1 MTTGSRSSSQLEQG
15 SNMFIRTFTKIAAGI
30 ALAAVFAGTSFAQ
43 STILVVDTQ
52 KVLKDS
58 IVGQHV
64 SRQLES
70 IYTSASSEMKAKRS
84 PLETKAKSLQEQ
96 AKAKGSNAAVR
107 ADTAL
112 ISQAQSLQA
121 DQQKYQIEEYY
132 TTQELKITEAK
143 ALGLVSKRLQTIIDQ
158 IAKERNADVVLEKSL
173 VIYGGPAD
181 VTDIVISRLN
191 SQVTSVP
198 VTRERLPRKG

>member
-1 MTTGSRSSSQLEQG
+1 MIKRS
-15 SNMFIRTFTKIAAGI
+15 FIRVAAG
-30 ALAAVFAGTSFAQ
+30 LAVAAAFAGTAFAQ

-64 SRQLES
+64 ARQLET

-84 PLETKAKSLQEQ
+84 PLESKAKSLQAQVSTKTSVEEL
-96 AKAKGSNAAVR
+96 R
-107 ADTAL
+107 ADT
-112 ISQAQSLQA
+112 SLQA
-121 DQQKYQIEEYY
+121 QAKSLQSDQQKLQVEEYY
-132 TTQELKITEAK
+132 TAQELKITEQK
-143 ALGLVSKRLQTIIDQ
+143 ALGQVSKRLKTIIDQ
-158 IAKERNADVVLEKSL
+158 IAQERNADVVLEKSL

-191 SQVTSVP
+191 SQVTTVP

>member
-1 MTTGSRSSSQLEQG
+1 
-15 SNMFIRTFTKIAAGI
+15 MFTRTFKRFIAGLSVAI
-30 ALAAVFAGTSFAQ
+30 AFAGTSFAQ

-64 SRQLES
+64 ARQLET

-84 PLETKAKSLQEQ
+84 PLESKAKSLQAQVKTKTSVEEL
-96 AKAKGSNAAVR
+96 R
-107 ADTAL
+107 ADT
-112 ISQAQSLQA
+112 SLQA
-121 DQQKYQIEEYY
+121 QAKSLQTDQQKLQVEEYY
-132 TTQELKITEAK
+132 TSQELKITEQK
-143 ALGLVSKRLQTIIDQ
+143 ALAQVSKRLKTIIDQ
-158 IAKERNADVVLEKSL
+158 IAQERNADVVLEKSL

>member
-1 MTTGSRSSSQLEQG
+1 MTESRFSSQQVQG
-15 SNMFIRTFTKIAAGI
+15 FNMLNRTFMRIAAGFAI
-30 ALAAVFAGTSFAQ
+30 ALAFASTSFAQ

-64 SRQLES
+64 ARQLET
-70 IYTSASSEMKAKRS
+70 IYTSAGSEIKAKRS
-84 PLETKAKSLQEQ
+84 PLETKAKSLQAQLKTKTSVEELRSDASLQAQ
-96 AKAKGSNAAVR
+96 AK
-107 ADTAL
+107 
-112 ISQAQSLQA
+112 SLQA
-121 DQQKYQIEEYY
+121 DQQKFQVEQYY
-132 TTQELKITEAK
+132 TERELKITEAK
-143 ALGLVSKRLQTIIDQ
+143 AIGQINQRLKTIINQ

-181 VTDIVISRLN
+181 VTDLVISRLN
-191 SQVTSVP
+191 SQLTTVP

>member
-1 MTTGSRSSSQLEQG
+1 MTTGSRSSSPHEQG
-15 SNMFIRTFTKIAAGI
+15 SNMFLRTFTRVAAGF
-30 ALAAVFAGTSFAQ
+30 AVAVAFAGTSFAQ

-64 SRQLES
+64 ARQLET

-84 PLETKAKSLQEQ
+84 PLETKAKSLQAQVKTKTSVE
-96 AKAKGSNAAVR
+96 ALR
-107 ADTAL
+107 ADTGL
-112 ISQAQSLQA
+112 QAQARSLQE
-121 DQQKYQIEEYY
+121 DQQKLQIEEYY

-143 ALGLVSKRLQTIIDQ
+143 ALGQVSTRLQAIIDQ

-181 VTDIVISRLN
+181 VTDVVI
-191 SQVTSVP
+191 
-198 VTRERLPRKG
+198 KII

>member
-1 MTTGSRSSSQLEQG
+1 
-15 SNMFIRTFTKIAAGI
+15 MFIRSFTRVAAGFAI
-30 ALAAVFAGTSFAQ
+30 AVAFAGASFAQ

-64 SRQLES
+64 SRQLET

-84 PLETKAKSLQEQ
+84 PLETKAKSLQAQ
-96 AKAKGSNAAVR
+96 AQAKGSNEALR

-112 ISQAQSLQA
+112 ISQAKTLQA

-181 VTDIVISRLN
+181 VTDLVISRLN

>member
-1 MTTGSRSSSQLEQG
+1 ML
-15 SNMFIRTFTKIAAGI
+15 IRTFTRVAAGFAI
-30 ALAAVFAGTSFAQ
+30 AVAFAGASFAQ

-64 SRQLES
+64 ARQLET

-84 PLETKAKSLQEQ
+84 PLESKAKSLQAQVKTKSSVEEL
-96 AKAKGSNAAVR
+96 R
-107 ADTAL
+107 ADTSL
-112 ISQAQSLQA
+112 QAQAKSLQA
-121 DQQKYQIEEYY
+121 DQQKLQVEEYY

-143 ALGLVSKRLQTIIDQ
+143 ALGLVSKRLQAIIDQ
-158 IAKERNADVVLEKSL
+158 IAQERNADVVLEKSL

-181 VTDIVISRLN
+181 VTDVVISRLN
-191 SQVTSVP
+191 SQVTTVP

>member
-1 MTTGSRSSSQLEQG
+1 MTESRFSSQQVQG
-15 SNMFIRTFTKIAAGI
+15 FNMLNRTFLRIAAGFAV
-30 ALAAVFAGTSFAQ
+30 ALAFASASFAQ

-64 SRQLES
+64 ARQLET
-70 IYTSASSEMKAKRS
+70 IYSSAGSEIKAKRS
-84 PLETKAKSLQEQ
+84 PLESKAKSLQAQLKTKTSVEELRSDASLQAQ
-96 AKAKGSNAAVR
+96 AK
-107 ADTAL
+107 
-112 ISQAQSLQA
+112 SLQA
-121 DQQKYQIEEYY
+121 DQQKFQVEQYY
-132 TTQELKITEAK
+132 TERELKITEAK
-143 ALGLVSKRLQTIIDQ
+143 AIGQINQRLKTIINQ

-181 VTDIVISRLN
+181 VTDLVISRLN
-191 SQVTSVP
+191 SQLTTVP

>member
-1 MTTGSRSSSQLEQG
+1 
-15 SNMFIRTFTKIAAGI
+15 MFFRTVTKVAAGVAIAA
-30 ALAAVFAGTSFAQ
+30 AFATASFAQ

-64 SRQLES
+64 ARQLET

-84 PLETKAKSLQEQ
+84 PLETKAKSLQAQ
-96 AKAKGSNAAVR
+96 VKTKGSVEAVR
-107 ADTAL
+107 ADTSL
-112 ISQAQSLQA
+112 QAQAKSLQA
-121 DQQKYQIEEYY
+121 DQQKLQIEEYY
-132 TTQELKITEAK
+132 TSQELKITEAK
-143 ALGLVSKRLQTIIDQ
+143 ALGQVSKRLQTIIDQ

>member
-1 MTTGSRSSSQLEQG
+1 MIKRTL
-15 SNMFIRTFTKIAAGI
+15 IRVVTGI
-30 ALAAVFAGTSFAQ
+30 AVAATFAGASFAQ

-58 IVGQHV
+58 LVGQHV
-64 SRQLES
+64 ARQLET

-84 PLETKAKSLQEQ
+84 PLESKAKSLQAQ
-96 AKAKGSNAAVR
+96 VSAKGSVEALR

-112 ISQAQSLQA
+112 QSQAKSLQT
-121 DQQKYQIEEYY
+121 DQQKLQVEEYY
-132 TTQELKITEAK
+132 TAQELKITEQK
-143 ALGLVSKRLQTIIDQ
+143 ALGQVSKRLKTIIDQ
-158 IAKERNADVVLEKSL
+158 IAQERNADVVLEKSL

-191 SQVTSVP
+191 SQVTTVP